1 MHGRVTYCLR
11 GQKKPIAHTTEIK
24 RSDFPVKRTIS
35 RTSLF
40 SIKVL
45 VIWRVFFLGGGSA
58 LRAHLRGGVA
68 KCVLY
73 ACIGG
78 EGVKKGQKTACAL
91 YGRPLKGLEYRSN
104 KLVAL
109 YNLNAIYMLYI
120 LQPYIVFNHTYV
132 KS

>member
-1 MHGRVTYCLR
+1 MPERTE
-11 GQKKPIAHTTEIK
+11 KPIAHTTEIK

-45 VIWRVFFLGGGSA
+45 VIWRVFFWGVGLA
-58 LRAHLRGGVA
+58 WRAHLRGGVA
-68 KCVLY
+68 KSVLY

-91 YGRPLKGLEYRSN
+91 LECPLMVHVISLFDQPSVNCNLENFFS
-104 KLVAL
+104 
-109 YNLNAIYMLYI
+109 
-120 LQPYIVFNHTYV
+120 LQ
-132 KS
+132 